1 MQQQRRGAHGFLCGV
16 QISESNFFSQFC
28 VLRPNPSA
36 RPTPIL
42 AATPLLQHE
51 GATMLNRRGV
61 TAPIVRPRLRS
72 SEPYLLS
79 CSLVQYWYVPLT
91 LAFLFAD
98 QSPHRSSAPR
108 WCHPRPAPFRQHTE
122 RSPPNP
128 HFQVTTSAHQHQVP
142 QTKLAQKSKQAPSQV
157 SQPPAPVSAVH
168 AQHEEELALFV
179 GIQIGLLSPPPAL
192 CVSPALPMPPHAPH
206 PPVRLMFAS
215 PTTRR

>member
-91 LAFLFAD
+91 LTFLFAD

-108 WCHPRPAPFRQHTE
+108 WCHPPPASFSRHTK
-122 RSPPNP
+122 RSLPNP
-128 HFQVTTSAHQHQVP
+128 LFQMTTTSHQHQVP
-142 QTKLAQKSKQAPSQV
+142 QMKLAQKSKQTPSQV
-157 SQPPAPVSAVH
+157 SQPPAPMLAAH
-168 AQHEEELALFV
+168 AQHKEELARFV
-179 GIQIGLLSPPPAL
+179 GVRIGVVFFSPSSVCIACPPDVPL
-192 CVSPALPMPPHAPH
+192 TVCPMS
-206 PPVRLMFAS
+206 AS
-215 PTTRR
+215 PTTRC